1 MDTQIS
7 STNKRHAAASQNRVE
22 TAELPKSYKP
32 PWGQWLTAVI
42 AIFSVVFLVVSFAE
56 GDVNWSTTGEYIFSS
71 EILVGLVNTVWMT
84 IAAMALTISLGTI
97 LAIMKI
103 ADNKVLQG
111 ISTFY
116 IWIFRG
122 IPQLLQLYIWYNLAL
137 VFSNIGIPGL
147 LSVETQSFMTP
158 AVATILGLGLCQAAY
173 TAEVVRAGIL
183 SVDKGQIEA
192 AATIGMA
199 YPQQLA
205 RIILPQAMR
214 VIIPP
219 VGNYF
224 LTMVKLTSLASAIQF
239 SELLYNAQTIYFVN
253 GQVMELLFA
262 AAFWY
267 LIVITIL
274 TAVQSRIEKY
284 FSRGYA

>member
-1 MDTQIS
+1 METL
-7 STNKRHAAASQNRVE
+7 NKQQ
-22 TAELPKSYKP
+22 TAVLQKSHKP
-32 PWGQWLTAVI
+32 PWGQWITAVI
-42 AIFSVVFLVVSFAE
+42 AVLSVVFLVGSFAQ
-56 GDVNWSTTGEYIFSS
+56 GDVNWNTTAEYLFSKD
-71 EILVGLVNTVWMT
+71 ILAGLLNTVLMT
-84 IAAMALTISLGTI
+84 FAAMALTVGLGTL

-103 ADNKVLQG
+103 ADNKVLQW

-116 IWIFRG
+116 VWLFRG
-122 IPQLLQLYIWYNLAL
+122 IPQLLQLFIWYNLGL
-137 VFSNIGIPGL
+137 VFPSFGIPGL
-147 LSVETQSFMTP
+147 FSVETHEFMSP
-158 AVATILGLGLCQAAY
+158 LVATVLGLGLCQAAY

-192 AATIGMA
+192 AASIGMP
-199 YPQQLA
+199 YPQQLS

-219 VGNYF
+219 IGNYF
-224 LTMVKLTSLASAIQF
+224 ITMVKLTSLASAIQF

-253 GQVMELLFA
+253 GQVMELLFV

-267 LIVITIL
+267 VIVITIL
-274 TAVQSRIEKY
+274 TFVQSRIEKY